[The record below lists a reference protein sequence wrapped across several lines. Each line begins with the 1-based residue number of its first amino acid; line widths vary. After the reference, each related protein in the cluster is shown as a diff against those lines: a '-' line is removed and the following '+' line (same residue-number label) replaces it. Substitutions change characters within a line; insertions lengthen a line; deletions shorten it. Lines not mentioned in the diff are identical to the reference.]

1 MIYGNPITL
10 SIRGGLELTVV
21 GGTTQP
27 SSPKN
32 NTLWVNTD
40 VAIGAVSLGPAAPD
54 SPVLG
59 DVWVNTG
66 VRYGTDSTVAVGPKT
81 LAVCENP
88 FLEINVM
95 NFMQYDGLAWAWCDG
110 GVYANGAW
118 SGMALYI
125 YYYGTLNELYPLS
138 NGRSDGDQY
147 TLNNATIN
155 YSETYFNPVSTYTS
169 AKRGAVITNPGCVV
183 DVSQFSKVGL
193 CASHNQ
199 TGSTSSLGVGFSTD
213 TTSEI
218 TSLTP
223 FIARNAQIT
232 YFDAGS
238 EVTEYTADITATGIV
253 RPSIIYDGSS
263 SKNYTYSIYYWVL
276 T

>member
-66 VRYGTDSTVAVGPKT
+66 VRYGTGSTVAVGPKT

-125 YYYGTLNELYPLS
+125 YYYGTLNELYPFSCGRCKTDGTTLS
-138 NGRSDGDQY
+138 NAD
-147 TLNNATIN
+147 IN
-155 YSETYFNPVSTYTS
+155 YSETYFTPQSTYSTS
-169 AKRGAVITNPGCVV
+169 ITRGVVITNPGHVV
-183 DVSQFSKVGL
+183 DVSQFSKVGVRAFINL
-193 CASHNQ
+193 
-199 TGSTSSLGVGFSTD
+199 TDTSSTLRIGFTTD

-223 FIARNAQIT
+223 SIARNAQYIDVAAT
-232 YFDAGS
+232 S
-238 EVTEYTADITATGIV
+238 EATDYTIDITATGIV
-253 RPSIIYDGSS
+253 RPTL
-263 SKNYTYSIYYWVL
+263 TYISNSTSCAYSFHYWVL